1 MNIHHES
8 HLQAP
13 SGLKADDCAIIE
25 LAVPPGGQGF
35 KGFQPK
41 SGLSGNNPPGD
52 PFPSILLSP
61 VPTLLQSAQPHIM
74 Q

>member
-1 MNIHHES
+1 MNTHHES

-25 LAVPPGGQGF
+25 LAVPPGGQGSR
-35 KGFQPK
+35 GFQLK
-41 SGLSGNNPPGD
+41 SGLYDNNPPGD
-52 PFPSILLSP
+52 PFPSVLLSL
-61 VPTLLQSAQPHIM
+61 VPTPLQSAQPHIM